1 MQTTTAHDLKTQEG
15 IKSFLQEVAQ
25 TEPLFITPFQ
35 RKVTYRA
42 LRVVYSNQT
51 ADEQM
56 AQATAH
62 NNGTGFNGTDA
73 QILSDVAEGAE
84 KYQSLTGKQARFVAR
99 KLVKYSR
106 QIAAAV
112 KPAPA
117 PPQPA
122 PVEEDPE
129 DAAHLAELEADLA
142 AQRIDKKAQKRAY
155 KEGQHKGHRKPHQIG
170 LDGLT
175 DSERAFSGVLV
186 AYGCAPM
193 TRTITPYPCG
203 AI

>member
-1 MQTTTAHDLKTQEG
+1 MNNTTTTVHDLKTQEG

-25 TEPLFITPFQ
+25 TEPTLINPFQ

-42 LRVVYSNQT
+42 LRVVYANQT

-56 AQATAH
+56 AQATAY

-73 QILSDVAEGAE
+73 QILSDIAEGSE
-84 KYQSLTGKQARFVAR
+84 KYQTLTPKQARFVAR
-99 KLVKYSR
+99 KLAKYSR
-106 QIAAAV
+106 QIASAV
-112 KPAPA
+112 KPAP
-117 PPQPA
+117 QTA
-122 PVEEDPE
+122 PVEEDQE
-129 DAAHLAELEADLA
+129 EAAHLAELEADLA

-155 KEGQHKGHRKPHQIG
+155 KEGQHKGRRKPHQIG

-193 TRTITPYPCG
+193 TRTTHYPCG